1 MPATK
6 SARLNLRLN
15 DDDDALLRQA
25 ANTLG
30 QSVSEFLTD
39 SAVDRAHEVLAD
51 QRHFVLD
58 QDAWDRFVTVLDS
71 PAEPDP
77 ALVELFSRPRRI
89 AR

>member
-6 SARLNLRLN
+6 NARLNLRLN
-15 DDDDALLRQA
+15 DDHDALLRQA

-30 QSVSEFLTD
+30 QSVSEFLTN

-51 QRHFVLD
+51 QHHFVLD

-71 PAEPDP
+71 PAVPDP

-89 AR
+89 VR